1 MTDFSM
7 ITACGECCMGCSK
20 KRAGDCPGCIEADGR
35 VPEWEGSGRCKIHAC
50 CKEHNACFCGICSE
64 FPCEKLPQMISWNP
78 DIVQHLSSLRDE
90 YIKQG
95 LEKKGLWN
103 MLL

>member
-1 MTDFSM
+1 MMDFSTT
-7 ITACGECCMGCSK
+7 TACGECCVGCSK
-20 KRAGDCPGCIEADGR
+20 KIAGDCPGCIEADGR

-50 CKEHNACFCGICSE
+50 CKEHNACFCGICRE

-95 LEKKGLWN
+95 LENK
-103 MLL
+103 